1 VTFPDAAITHPGIYD
16 LTEQEYHSDP
26 VPGGSLSST
35 GARKLLPPGCP
46 AKFKYWLTHPDPP
59 SRELDFGSAAH
70 RLILGAGADIKEI
83 DAMDYKKKDA
93 QEAKREAYA
102 AGQIPVL
109 PDQMDRIQEM
119 ATAILDH
126 PLAAKVFDPRSG
138 KAEQTIVWQEEI
150 QWRPHPKAD
159 FEYTTVWRRA
169 LLDFLTR
176 LRMAD
181 GRLIVPDYKTCKS
194 AERTAFMKS
203 AADFGYH
210 QQGPW
215 YIDAVRAAGLAEE
228 VCYLLVAQE
237 KDPPYLVNVIELDET
252 NSLMWGRDLND
263 HALRIYA
270 ECTATN
276 TWPGYPPEITLGHLP
291 KYAQY
296 AAEEILSE

>member
-1 VTFPDAAITHPGIYD
+1 VVLVTGLITQPGVYDIPAA
-16 LTEQEYHSDP
+16 EYHADP
-26 VPGGSLSST
+26 VAAGSLSST

-46 AKFKYWLTHPDPP
+46 AKFKYWLSHPDTP
-59 SRELDFGSAAH
+59 SRDMDFGSAAH
-70 RLILGAGADIKEI
+70 RLILGAGADIVEI

-93 QEAKREAYA
+93 QDARQEAHA
-102 AGQIPVL
+102 AGKIPVL

-119 ATAILDH
+119 ASRILDH

-138 KAEQTIVWQEEI
+138 RAEQTIVWKEEI

-194 AERTAFMKS
+194 AEKIAFMKS
-203 AADFGYH
+203 AAEYGYH

-215 YIDAVRAAGLAEE
+215 YIDAVRAAGLTDD

-237 KDPPYLVNVIELDET
+237 KDPPYLVNVIELDPD
-252 NSLMWGRDLND
+252 SLMWGRELND

-276 TWPGYPPEITLGHLP
+276 TWPGYPPDIALGSLP

-296 AAEEILSE
+296 AAEEIVSE

>member
-1 VTFPDAAITHPGIYD
+1 VLVTGLITAPGVYDIPAA
-16 LTEQEYHSDP
+16 QYHADP
-26 VPGGSLSST
+26 VAGGSLSST

-46 AKFKYWLTHPDPP
+46 AKFKYWLTHPDAP
-59 SRELDFGSAAH
+59 SKAMDFGAAAH
-70 RLILGAGADIKEI
+70 RMVLGAGADIVEI
-83 DAMDYKKKDA
+83 DAMDYKTKDA
-93 QEAKREAYA
+93 QEAKKAAYA
-102 AGQIPVL
+102 AGKIPVL

-126 PLAAKVFDPRSG
+126 PLAAKVFAPGTG
-138 KAEQTIVWQEEI
+138 KAEQTIVWSTEV

-159 FEYTTVWRRA
+159 WEYTTVWRRA
-169 LLDFLTR
+169 LIDYLSR

-181 GRLIVPDYKTCKS
+181 GRLIVPDYKTCDS
-194 AERTAFMKS
+194 AEKTAFMKS
-203 AADFGYH
+203 AAKFGYH
-210 QQGPW
+210 QQAPW
-215 YIDAVRAAGLAEE
+215 YIDAVKAVGLTEE

-252 NSLMWGRDLND
+252 DSLMWGRDLND